1 MAIIRQIE
9 ANKDF
14 SERLQKKF
22 KTWCSKK
29 GKHHT
34 QANFVKFLVR
44 CNFIKPTIINR
55 FLSVDLFN
63 EELPKTANRSNPK
76 GRKQVTILN
85 IENKVPLSETWIK
98 SNITHHRHY
107 FRDRSSRFP

>member
-22 KTWCSKK
+22 KLWCSKK

-34 QANFVKFLVR
+34 EANFVKFLVR
-44 CNFIKPTIINR
+44 CNFINKTIVNR
-55 FLSVDLFN
+55 FLSVDLFE
-63 EELPKTANRSNPK
+63 EELPKTANRLNPR
-76 GRKQVTILN
+76 GRKQVTIWN
-85 IENKVPLSETWIK
+85 IEDKIPLGETWIK
-98 SNITHHRHY
+98 SNVVNHRNY
-107 FRDRSSRFP
+107 FKDRSSRFP

>member
-55 FLSVDLFN
+55 FLSIELFN
-63 EELPKTANRSNPK
+63 EELPKTATKNFPK
-76 GRKQVTILN
+76 GRKLITIYSLEDRLP
-85 IENKVPLSETWIK
+85 IQQTQIR
-98 SNITHHRHY
+98 SNVY
-107 FRDRSSRFP
+107 FHARYFKDRSNRFP